1 MAEVTNFEEPL
12 QNNNQE
18 EPNKN
23 NIPEPFQ
30 NNALE
35 NNILEPYKSNNNN
48 LPESDQNNVP
58 ASNQNDI
65 HQNNLNQGIAN
76 EELNKKMRNYKII
89 FLTIMFFIFIAELVA
104 EFFSI
109 IFLNKPSKK
118 SRDSG
123 SNYGEGLIVLLYV
136 FIIYPILIV
145 FSSIILC
152 CSCKNN
158 SPNAK
163 IKCFIVLCI
172 IKGAFTLFFFG
183 EDNKVPIFG
192 LILEILNII
201 FLTTAICYQNI
212 VQKYLFSQN

>member
-1 MAEVTNFEEPL
+1 MSEVNNFEEPL

-30 NNALE
+30 NNIPE
-35 NNILEPYKSNNNN
+35 NNILEPYKNNVPENN
-48 LPESDQNNVP
+48 FPESWQNNVP
-58 ASNQNDI
+58 ASYQNDI
-65 HQNNLNQGIAN
+65 HQNNINQGIAN

-89 FLTIMFFIFIAELVA
+89 FLYIMFFIFIAELVA

-123 SNYGEGLIVLLYV
+123 SNYGEGLIILLYV

-163 IKCFIVLCI
+163 K
-172 IKGAFTLFFFG
+172 
-183 EDNKVPIFG
+183 
-192 LILEILNII
+192 
-201 FLTTAICYQNI
+201 
-212 VQKYLFSQN
+212 